1 MTFDEIKDMINST
14 IVENGQRQ
22 ITGKSI
28 NLALIETLTAIEEYL
43 ANYKPDVNGAE
54 TVYYEESLTE
64 AHQVANAEVYAKC
77 KAAVEEGVSLPVIQV
92 DMTST
97 TGLPS
102 TNGMIAIA
110 SGILT
115 AFVDPTSEN
124 ATATG
129 MAGIVIQTKSGI
141 VIVNEDGTVTLQS

>member
-64 AHQVANAEVYAKC
+64 AHQAANAEVYAKC
-77 KAAVEEGVSLPVIQV
+77 KAAVAEGASLPVIQV
-92 DMTST
+92 DVTSAMGFT
-97 TGLPS
+97 S
-102 TNGMIAIA
+102 TNGVIATA
-110 SGILT
+110 PGTMT
-115 AFVDPTSEN
+115 AFVDPASE
-124 ATATG
+124 AATG
-129 MAGIVIQTKSGI
+129 MGASGLNIQTALGI
-141 VIVNEDGTVTLQS
+141 AIVNEDGTITLQS

>member
-64 AHQVANAEVYAKC
+64 AHQIANAEVYAKC
-77 KAAVEEGVSLPVIQV
+77 KAAVSEGASLPVIQV
-92 DMTST
+92 DITST

-102 TNGMIAIA
+102 TNGVTTIESSIQA
-110 SGILT
+110 G
-115 AFVDPTSEN
+115 FVDPTSEN
-124 ATATG
+124 ATEIG
-129 MAGIVIQTKSGI
+129 IAGIVIQTKSLYI
-141 VIVNEDGTVTLQS
+141 IVNEDGTVTLQS